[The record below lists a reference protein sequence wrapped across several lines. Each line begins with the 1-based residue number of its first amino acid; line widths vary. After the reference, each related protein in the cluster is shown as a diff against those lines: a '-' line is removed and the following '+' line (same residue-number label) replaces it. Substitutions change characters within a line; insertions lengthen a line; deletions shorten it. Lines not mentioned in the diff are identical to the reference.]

1 MGDDLITVEYFA
13 DEYEAQLARGF
24 LKNAGIKAFILYD
37 AGGKYDPFGF
47 FPIYKHEWISLK
59 VRDLDTSR
67 AIKLLQSKQHSSP
80 KASADFY
87 ETRKIK
93 LSFFTKVLITVGV
106 IFLLAGPEQQ
116 LWFFIGIGFVVVGIS
131 LRLLLRYMKGNPG
144 EEERKT
150 KHNHRKS
157 K

>member
-1 MGDDLITVEYFA
+1 MGDDLITVAYFA

-47 FPIYKHEWISLK
+47 FPIYQHEWISLK
-59 VRDLDTSR
+59 VQALDTSR
-67 AIKLLQSKQHSSP
+67 AIKLLQSKQPSFS
-80 KASADFY
+80 KASDDFF

-93 LSFFTKVLITVGV
+93 LTFFAKVLITVGV

-116 LWFFIGIGFVVVGIS
+116 LWFLIGISFVVVGIS

-144 EEERKT
+144 EEERKMN
-150 KHNHRKS
+150 KNHRKS